1 MATRSSAD
9 PRAATAS
16 PEPAVPVSNRRRGSE
31 ALTAL
36 AFLAPALLCLGAFR
50 VYPALQAVWDSL
62 HSSGLL
68 TNGEK
73 RWVGLDNYTFLFDS
87 PRFGSVVGATV
98 KLVGITVVVQTVLAL
113 GLALLLSGRV
123 WGTWAWRTVIVLPIA
138 VPIAVSSVVWGVA
151 FRPDGPINA
160 ILGAL
165 GIGRQPFLG
174 SAGQAPLAIVAIL
187 SWVGVGYWMTFLV
200 AGLKD
205 IPRELNEA
213 AAVDGARRL
222 RTFWHITLPQ
232 LRRPLAFVIVA
243 NTVANVLVFAPTQI
257 LTKGGPEDSTR
268 VVMYDIYTRAF
279 TDGDTATASA
289 EIVLMLLIL
298 LTLVAVQLRLLQ
310 GKKEDRD

>member
-1 MATRSSAD
+1 VR
-9 PRAATAS
+9 
-16 PEPAVPVSNRRRGSE
+16 RRRGSE

-50 VYPALQAVWDSL
+50 VYPALRAVWDSF

-68 TNGEK
+68 TSGQK
-73 RWVGLDNYTFLFDS
+73 HWVGLDNYSFLFHS
-87 PRFGSVVGATV
+87 PRFGAVIGATA
-98 KLVGITVVVQTVLAL
+98 KLVGITVVFQTVLAL
-113 GLALLLSGRV
+113 ALALALSGRV
-123 WGTWAWRTVIVLPIA
+123 WGAWAWRTLIVLPIA

-151 FRPDGPINA
+151 FRPDGPING
-160 ILGAL
+160 LL
-165 GIGRQPFLG
+165 GIVGIAHQPFLG
-174 SAGQAPLAIVAIL
+174 SASQAPLAIVAIL
-187 SWVGVGYWMTFLV
+187 SWVGVGYWMIFLV
-200 AGLKD
+200 AGVQD

-213 AAVDGARRL
+213 AAVDGAGRL
-222 RTFWHITLPQ
+222 RTFWNITLPQ
-232 LRRPLAFVIVA
+232 LRRPLAFVVVA

-289 EIVLMLLIL
+289 EIVLMLIVL

-310 GKKEDRD
+310 GRNEERS

>member
-1 MATRSSAD
+1 VR
-9 PRAATAS
+9 
-16 PEPAVPVSNRRRGSE
+16 RRRGSE
-31 ALTAL
+31 GLTAL

-50 VYPALQAVWDSL
+50 VYPALRAVWDSF

-68 TNGEK
+68 TNGQK
-73 RWVGLDNYTFLFDS
+73 HWVGLDNYSFLLHS
-87 PRFGSVVGATV
+87 PRFGAVIEATA
-98 KLVGITVVVQTVLAL
+98 KLVGITVVFQTVLAL
-113 GLALLLSGRV
+113 ALALALSGRV
-123 WGTWAWRTVIVLPIA
+123 WGAWAWRTLIVLPIA

-151 FRPDGPINA
+151 FRPDGPING
-160 ILGAL
+160 LL
-165 GIGRQPFLG
+165 DMVGIAHQPFLG

-187 SWVGVGYWMTFLV
+187 SWVGVGYWMIFLV
-200 AGLKD
+200 AGVQD

-213 AAVDGARRL
+213 AAVDGAGRL
-222 RTFWHITLPQ
+222 RTFWNITLPQ
-232 LRRPLAFVIVA
+232 LRRPLAFVVVA

-289 EIVLMLLIL
+289 EIVLMLIVL

-310 GKKEDRD
+310 GRNEERS